1 MGIMNKRNALL
12 GWAAWKLA
20 KRVVKK
26 KAKAAM
32 PIAGGESGGRRGI
45 LALLAGLAA
54 VGGAL
59 LLWRRTSGEA
69 DEQFE

>member
-12 GWAAWKLA
+12 GWTVWKLG

-32 PIAGGESGGRRGI
+32 PIAGGESGGRTAKLAI
-45 LALLAGLAA
+45 LAALAA

-59 LLWRRTSGEA
+59 LLWRRTSGGV